1 MTEDE
6 VMVSFDVVAV
16 FTSIPVELAL
26 QVTREL
32 LQQDVTLSQRTNIS
46 ITNVMKLLVRVC
58 FKEQLFLA

>member
-32 LQQDVTLSQRTNIS
+32 LQQDVTLSQRANIS
-46 ITNVMKLLVRVC
+46 ITIVMKLLVRVC
-58 FKEQLFLA
+58 FKEQLFLV